1 MLQRNDSVALTDR
14 LIRAR
19 QKYNKQVNAV
29 LDTVVERREA
39 IGETITDLNAE
50 DDALAKVQREAE
62 SK

>member
-39 IGETITDLNAE
+39 IGETITDLNTE
-50 DDALAKVQREAE
+50 DAALAKVQREAE